1 MELRPNRPSVR
12 SSRLVAMA
20 VKISAGTA
28 NSAEATGMPV
38 TETKMTNV
46 KSQCQNSACL
56 EVFSANM
63 VRLING
69 FMKLV

>member
-1 MELRPNRPSVR
+1 MV
-12 SSRLVAMA
+12 

-28 NSAEATGMPV
+28 NSADPTGMPV

-46 KSQCQNSACL
+46 KSQCQNSACF
-56 EVFSANM
+56 EVFSINM

-69 FMKLV
+69 FMKIV